1 MNYLTTNQSTEML
14 SFHLH
19 SYICDLITPRNEF
32 IFIDQADN
40 LMSEFQEITSKNYT
54 KKNLVILVK
63 KYKKITL
70 AAKLQVQTNEILAS
84 L

>member
-1 MNYLTTNQSTEML
+1 MNNLTTNQSTEML

-19 SYICDLITPRNEF
+19 SSICDLIIPKNEF
-32 IFIDQADN
+32 IFIDQADG
-40 LMSEFQEITSKNYT
+40 LMSDFQEITSKNYT

-63 KYKKITL
+63 KYKKIIL

>member
-1 MNYLTTNQSTEML
+1 MSYLTTNQSTEML

-19 SYICDLITPRNEF
+19 NSICDLIIPKNEF
-32 IFIDQADN
+32 IFIDQAN
-40 LMSEFQEITSKNYT
+40 GLMDEFQEITSENYT

-63 KYKKITL
+63 KYKKLTL
-70 AAKLQVQTNEILAS
+70 AAKLQVQIKEILAS